1 VNLGRAIEDLREGG
15 YRRWGLALTGAAI
28 GLVVATIHWIG
39 FLVGGALIAFPQ
51 RSIARGVLAGTAFGV
66 VTWGVFVATLAFDRT
81 AAAYLGMGQVVLVSA
96 AIPLVAAFLGSL
108 VRAIR

>member
-1 VNLGRAIEDLREGG
+1 MNFEAAIEDLRERGQ
-15 YRRWGLALTGAAI
+15 RRWGLALTGAAI
-28 GLVVATIHWIG
+28 GLAVATIHWIG

-51 RSIARGVLAGTAFGV
+51 RSITRGIIAGTAFGV
-66 VTWGVFVATLAFDRT
+66 VAWGSFVATLALDRT

-96 AIPLVAAFLGSL
+96 AIPIVAAVLGSL